1 MAQLVVAK
9 KMRPVSAENVLIG
22 REAPVH
28 LRHPRRP
35 SLLHFG
41 AAFFSLAHRA
51 LTAATSRA
59 RPSGL
64 IFRFD
69 LGLATGTAVAFGRP
83 GFLLPVAGAD
93 AIRARAALR
102 LAISASINSIISVV
116 LMPKSVSQN
125 TSRLFDSFSQR

>member
-1 MAQLVVAK
+1 MDYLHGAIGGGQKCIRVL
-9 KMRPVSAENVLIG
+9 AENVLIG

-28 LRHPRRP
+28 LRHPQRP

-64 IFRFD
+64 SFRFD

-102 LAISASINSIISVV
+102 LAISESIKSIISVV
-116 LMPKSVSQN
+116 LMPKSV
-125 TSRLFDSFSQR
+125 